1 MCLTTVIW
9 FVKPELQVGFFFF
22 VLKQGGR
29 LLLYASFFDCTLII
43 RMLEVTV

>member
-9 FVKPELQVGFFFF
+9 FVKPELQVGFFE
-22 VLKQGGR
+22 KAGWQAPII
-29 LLLYASFFDCTLII
+29 YASLFDCTLII